1 MDVMEEK
8 LLTKRLKDIRRGKKL
23 TLERLAHLTGLSK
36 GYLSQVENSEDP
48 PPIYTLSR
56 ISRALGIDI
65 ADLFAPIPA
74 EVEYKKIVV
83 ARRND
88 HTVTDREGT
97 RYGYVYEDLAPN
109 KRGKNMEPFIVSPA
123 FDHTG
128 KKDFQHEGEELNY
141 ILEGTMEFFYEGKSH
156 CILEAGDS
164 IYFDADR
171 PHWARS
177 LGDKPAKA
185 LIVIYSYKR
194 L

>member
-1 MDVMEEK
+1 M
-8 LLTKRLKDIRRGKKL
+8 LTKRLKDIRTGKKL
-23 TLERLAHLTGLSK
+23 TLERLAQLTGLSK

-65 ADLFAPIPA
+65 ADLFAPVPA
-74 EVEYKKIVV
+74 EIEYKKIVV
-83 ARRND
+83 ARRDD
-88 HTVTDREGT
+88 HPVTNKGAAG
-97 RYGYVYEDLAPN
+97 YGYAYKDLAPN

-128 KKDFQHEGEELNY
+128 KKDFQHEGEEFHY
-141 ILEGTMEFFYEGKSH
+141 VLEGTTEFFYEGKSY

-171 PHWARS
+171 PHWGRS
-177 LGDKPAKA
+177 LGDKPAKV
-185 LIVIYSYKR
+185 LIVTYSYKR

>member
-1 MDVMEEK
+1 MKEK
-8 LLTKRLKDIRRGKKL
+8 LLTKRLKDIRTGKKL
-23 TLERLAHLTGLSK
+23 TLERLAQLTGLSK

-74 EVEYKKIVV
+74 EVEYKKIVI
-83 ARRND
+83 ARADD
-88 HTVTDREGT
+88 HTVTDRSNT

-109 KRGKNMEPFIVSPA
+109 KRGKNMEPFILSPD
-123 FDHTG
+123 FDPR

-141 ILEGTMEFFYEGKSH
+141 MLEGTMEFFYEGKSH

-177 LGDKPAKA
+177 LGDKPAKV

>member
-1 MDVMEEK
+1 MEEK
-8 LLTKRLKDIRRGKKL
+8 LLTKRLKDIRTGKKL
-23 TLERLAHLTGLSK
+23 TLERLARLTGLSK

-74 EVEYKKIVV
+74 EVEYKKIVIG
-83 ARRND
+83 RHDD
-88 HTVTDREGT
+88 HTVTNRSST
-97 RYGYVYEDLAPN
+97 RYGYAYEDLAPH
-109 KRGKNMEPFIVSPA
+109 KRGKNMEPFIVSPD
-123 FDHTG
+123 FEPR
-128 KKDFQHEGEELNY
+128 KRDFQHEGEEFNY
-141 ILEGTMEFFYEGKSH
+141 VLDGTMEFFYEGKSH
-156 CILEAGDS
+156 CILETGDS

-171 PHWARS
+171 SHWARS
-177 LGDKPAKA
+177 IGDKPAKV